1 MVIGFTERRQT
12 VSEGDGVPG
21 TDEFPLQIDV
31 ATLRVSE
38 RENGISYRVLSSGT
52 ATVVSFT
59 FIDSLD
65 YDARIGTDQSDPIQ
79 IIDFLLPGESLV
91 SPLQTAIRN
100 DFIPE
105 DEECYSIQM
114 TFIDVPGVMEL
125 FTCQFVDTSS
135 TPPMSFFCEHTIC
148 IEDDDGNI
156 NVISVM

>member
-38 RENGISYRVLSSGT
+38 REIGILYRLLSSGT

-59 FIDSLD
+59 FFDSLD
-65 YDARIGTDQSDPIQ
+65 YDARIGTVESDPIE
-79 IIDFLLPGESLV
+79 IVDFLLPGESV
-91 SPLQTAIRN
+91 IIPLQTAIRN

-105 DEECYSIQM
+105 DEECYSIQIS
-114 TFIDVPGVMEL
+114 FIDVPGVMFL
-125 FTCQFVDTSS
+125 FTCDIVDTSS
-135 TPPMSFFCEHTIC
+135 TPPKSFFCEHTIC

-156 NVISVM
+156 NVISIM